1 MYPETA
7 KIYSKNESF
16 IHETVKKKKEIC
28 ASFAFAP
35 QTTKVMTTVSV
46 KCLLWD
52 GKGIKFVHEDI
63 WGEKETIFT

>member
-46 KCLLWD
+46 KCLL
-52 GKGIKFVHEDI
+52 
-63 WGEKETIFT
+63 